1 MVMRALI
8 LFLLGVL
15 ACAGP
20 QAVKQPQA
28 ESWDLAFQAKALTVE
43 QVLAAIGEKSMK
55 LRACFQRERMSSD
68 VLASYVFELSVG
80 NDGRP
85 PEIKELSTT
94 NAKQLILSECLASVL
109 RALRFLAH
117 PGGVLRLKVP
127 IESGS

>member
-1 MVMRALI
+1 MRALI
-8 LFLLGVL
+8 LFLFGVL

-94 NAKQLILSECLASVL
+94 NAKQVILSECLALVL
-109 RALRFLAH
+109 RSLRFLSH